1 MNLTS
6 LSNKGMQSGHFVH
19 SKTNINTKSTIAI
32 ENSVV
37 KVFYLC
43 ILYNIFLVES
53 VITKFIETLECLHG
67 LSLPLTILT
76 L

>member
-37 KVFYLC
+37 KVTCY
-43 ILYNIFLVES
+43 ILFHIDAQNIKKFLPKFS
-53 VITKFIETLECLHG
+53 VDKFPSITI
-67 LSLPLTILT
+67 
-76 L
+76 